1 MKNTIIDYIDI
12 NNPINLEN
20 SSKVTE
26 IRTYTWNTTTDY
38 TIIRNFSD
46 EEINIFVN
54 DTVLNDQIQ
63 IKQNNL
69 QEKEEELDRKQL
81 NILDGVKL
89 MKKIINTDITHF

>member
-38 TIIRNFSD
+38 TIIRNF
-46 EEINIFVN
+46 
-54 DTVLNDQIQ
+54 
-63 IKQNNL
+63 
-69 QEKEEELDRKQL
+69 
-81 NILDGVKL
+81 
-89 MKKIINTDITHF
+89 